1 MASYIVNGVSQNLFD
16 LYSGD
21 TLQAISGG
29 VANTVR
35 VSAGGIAYVSAG
47 GTGTNVEVFQGGQL
61 SLGPGGGQLDLTVI
75 SSGGKLYMN
84 GGNASRTNLGS
95 SGSMFLNDGSALSAT
110 VAGSK
115 SYLEVNGGVLCS
127 GIVGGAAAT
136 NSTWRPLIKVS
147 GGFINDTE
155 VRSGGTVWM
164 TEGTASSAYIREGG
178 LWSMDGGRMSSAT
191 LYLGGSLTLAN
202 ASVKSVYISGDAGTS
217 KGGTVT
223 VANGGKLTN
232 ASANFGGT
240 VRVLSGGSASDVLL
254 SYGGILEVHGGR
266 AENVSAISFNGGTVD
281 VKEGGIVSNILFS
294 NTFNGHNGAVLNV
307 STGGS
312 ASSGKIIEQANVYF
326 GGKVTELNIYSA
338 GVLTLYGGT
347 ATSTNVMIDGHL
359 NVSGGIALDTRVSPL
374 VNGIASSM
382 EGIYGKPA
390 YMDVLAGGS
399 ASNTTVSKGG
409 SLTVKGVATDT
420 TVSSGGLALVMGGTA
435 QSLNVGC
442 QGEATVS
449 AGGIVSGGSI
459 TGGRVDV
466 SQGGAAGNVEVWGGN
481 GGVQKGLLLVWNGGF
496 VSGTVASGGGSMFIY
511 EGGTGVDT
519 VVSYGAVGVSGGWLS
534 NTTIT
539 SGNLYVDGGGTV
551 LDATANENGRIRVR
565 SGGLLM
571 SAAVGAGGSCMV
583 SSGGAVGSV
592 TVAAGGTAVLSSGSI
607 LTAPIAA
614 DGGTIVLDLAS
625 LDAPNA
631 APLVTNFSM
640 ITGTPTGTPHFQA
653 LVTPDQA
660 AGAYVLAADAA
671 GFSNSF
677 TVTGQDQNQ
686 EAVEIAALTPGQ
698 SLKYNDQY
706 YTLGLFGNNLL
717 LTVSAPTATKLTMTG
732 EFATQHLGD
741 ELAMYTDG
749 SIRLQGLAGKAGS
762 VVGALDP
769 NRWEILGSLDFD
781 ADGLDE
787 LAVRDGLSG
796 NVFLADDPGGGIWD
810 DKLTGGPCPGLLGT
824 GYSFYG
830 GGSFDGKSGT
840 NDILMKGPAFGDPSV
855 SLNYGL
861 PVWVFDNGV
870 KQYDGWLGALVN
882 TWQSGDPLRGD
893 TSNPADINAKNYQ
906 YDLVGI
912 GDFNGDGRT
921 DVMLQ
926 NTMPSTVAGKT
937 ITGAGD
943 VFVFLTG
950 DESAV
955 QAGAAPTV
963 CYSGKVDAVDLGGWC
978 VAGIGDFDN
987 DNIDDV
993 LLLNQANGQT
1003 ACWIMNNG
1011 QMQAAY
1017 GLNVLAAGEHI
1028 SGIWDVNG
1036 DGTDDVIVADPNR
1049 YTFWTISN
1057 GQYAGTQLLA

>member
-115 SYLEVNGGVLCS
+115 SYLEVNGGILRS

-240 VRVLSGGSASDVLL
+240 VRVRSGGSASDVLL

-420 TVSSGGLALVMGGTA
+420 TVSSGGRATVLSSGVARNFDVA
-435 QSLNVGC
+435 WN
-442 QGEATVS
+442 GEASVRIGGIIS
-449 AGGIVSGGSI
+449 GGIVSGGGLYVEE
-459 TGGRVDV
+459 GGT
-466 SQGGAAGNVEVWGGN
+466 AENVEVRGGN
-481 GGVQKGLLLVWNGGF
+481 GGVGKLIVGNAGFVTGITAGAAGSLSILDGATAVNILASIGTVHVSNGGWLSHTELNNATLYVNF
-496 VSGTVASGGGSMFIY
+496 GGISLNTLVHENGSLRVEQGGVLLSATVDPGGSCLVSSGGGVGSMTVASGG
-511 EGGTGVDT
+511 
-519 VVSYGAVGVSGGWLS
+519 
-534 NTTIT
+534 
-539 SGNLYVDGGGTV
+539 
-551 LDATANENGRIRVR
+551 
-565 SGGLLM
+565 
-571 SAAVGAGGSCMV
+571 
-583 SSGGAVGSV
+583 
-592 TVAAGGTAVLSSGSI
+592 TAVLRSGSI

-631 APLVTNFSM
+631 GPLVTNFSM
-640 ITGTPTGTPHFQA
+640 ITGTPTGTPHLQA

-660 AGAYVLAADAA
+660 AGAYVLGTDAA
-671 GFSNSF
+671 GFSNSV
-677 TVTGQDQNQ
+677 TVTAAGQA
-686 EAVEIAALTPGQ
+686 AVELAALSPGQ

-717 LTVSAPTATKLTMTG
+717 MTVSAPAATRLTMAG

-741 ELAMYTDG
+741 ELAVYSDG
-749 SIRLQGLAGKAGS
+749 SIRLQSFTGKVGN

-840 NDILMKGPAFGDPSV
+840 NDILMKGPAFGDPTL

-893 TSNPADINAKNYQ
+893 TSNPVDINAKNYQ

-1028 SGIWDVNG
+1028 SGVWDVNG
-1036 DGTDDVIVADPNR
+1036 DGTDDIIVADPNR
-1049 YTFWTISN
+1049 YTCWTISN